1 MSPYKYEKMNREEII
16 AKTKEF
22 LSEEFEVD
30 SALILPENNLQE
42 TLDLD
47 SLDYVDLVVVIED
60 SFGFKVTGED
70 FKDIVTFNDFFDLLE
85 NKFKK

>member
-1 MSPYKYEKMNREEII
+1 MNREEII

-30 SALILPENNLQE
+30 SALILPDNNLQE